1 MSELYIFHSRWRNEA
16 AFEHH
21 ATLPHTALLVERME
35 KLIDHPFDVTRSNL
49 IG

>member
-1 MSELYIFHSRWRNEA
+1 MSELYIFHSRWQNEA